1 MGSLGA
7 AFLKAFCPLG
17 FPAGIVFVPRAQ
29 QRQKAPWF
37 PCLLSI
43 NREPKGLLL
52 SKLYK
57 NYHELY
63 QECAFAQ
70 RLGVAAQML
79 LHWQSPQISSRR
91 PFAMIFSCTS
101 EVNSPKRSC

>member
-1 MGSLGA
+1 MGPFAQLSQ
-7 AFLKAFCPLG
+7 KAFCPPGL
-17 FPAGIVFVPRAQ
+17 PAGIVFVRRAQ
-29 QRQKAPWF
+29 QQKAPWI

-43 NREPKGLLL
+43 SREPKGLLL

-63 QECAFAQ
+63 QEGSFAQ

-101 EVNSPKRSC
+101 EVNSPKGSC